1 MSDTP
6 NPGSI
11 EARAQGCT
19 CAVIDN
25 HYGRGVYFDGA
36 YHWWRAP
43 DCPLH
48 GTQAAEADGACD
60 ERTP

>member
-1 MSDTP
+1 M

-11 EARAQGCT
+11 EAIGAGCT

-25 HYGRGVYFDGA
+25 HYGEGIGVDPKSGETIFWISA
-36 YHWWRAP
+36 

-48 GTQAAEADGACD
+48 GLAEA
-60 ERTP
+60 R